1 MIDLIIYIEIAI
13 VVMFLLGQIIYKD
26 KDNSSNILAN
36 LGLSLLL
43 TTAGLFAV
51 L

>member
-26 KDNSSNILAN
+26 KDNSSNILTN

-43 TTAGLFAV
+43 TTAGLFAI